1 MIVSGNNT
9 KLNRSGMDIQ
19 MSNSVQYFISG
30 IKSAATKRNY
40 LFLLEQFRAYFKIKD
55 YDSLL
60 QFKPDEI
67 KKMVEDFVIHDKN
80 NGLAKSTINSKI
92 CSIKLFYEM
101 NDIDIIVTKAKK
113 MLPSSKKKAGGKPY
127 STKQL
132 QEILRCLNTKFSIPL
147 KTAVLIMVSCGAR
160 VGFAEFLKVKDIG
173 EFEKNG
179 CKSILI
185 YSGEKEEYYSFINP
199 ETVKAVDE
207 WLEYRKSRGELITGN
222 SWVIPKALDH
232 TKPMIERGIQARIV
246 ELIKHI
252 DRGEM
257 IGSRHE
263 ISITHGIRK
272 RWNTIAKNT
281 DGVNYNK
288 VEKMFGHST
297 NHALDNVYYKA
308 ELSDYFK
315 EYEKFCDELA
325 VSKEARLES
334 ELLRKDK
341 IIEENQA
348 QKDDKIKELEE
359 RIARFEKFIKI

>member
-1 MIVSGNNT
+1 M
-9 KLNRSGMDIQ
+9 
-19 MSNSVQYFISG
+19 
-30 IKSAATKRNY
+30 A
-40 LFLLEQFRAYFKIKD
+40 
-55 YDSLL
+55 
-60 QFKPDEI
+60 
-67 KKMVEDFVIHDKN
+67 
-80 NGLAKSTINSKI
+80 
-92 CSIKLFYEM
+92 
-101 NDIDIIVTKAKK
+101 
-113 MLPSSKKKAGGKPY
+113 
-127 STKQL
+127 
-132 QEILRCLNTKFSIPL
+132 
-147 KTAVLIMVSCGAR
+147 SCGAR

-207 WLEYRKSRGELITGN
+207 WLKYRKSRGELITGN

-297 NHALDNVYYKA
+297 NHVSDNVYYKA
-308 ELSDYFK
+308 ELPAYFK

-325 VSKEARLES
+325 VSEEAILEI
-334 ELLRKDK
+334 ELRNKDR
-341 IIEENQA
+341 IIEATHAE
-348 QKDDKIKELEE
+348 KDDRIKELEE
-359 RIARFEKFIKI
+359 RISRFEKFIKI